1 VVINIPVQS
10 VSTVPSGDTVVNY
23 DCSFYISAG
32 FAGASLSLLLFAQIA
47 IANGLVLSWRP

>member
-10 VSTVPSGDTVVNY
+10 VATVPSGDTVVNY